1 MKAIIGLGAAVF
13 AMALA
18 GTPAMA
24 APAPLM
30 TVLIKTG
37 KVDPATS
44 KGDIDVTMTI
54 PDVAAPAGQPFLSM
68 PLFTPGLARP
78 QVLTGLVL
86 TDAAG
91 PVPLA
96 AAGGEDGPNRWLP
109 GRAIKGAVT
118 LKYRLLAENI
128 PALRGGPPTA
138 LRVDGDAV
146 SAVGDTLLVAPAV
159 KGDYRIALK
168 WDVAAMGKGAEGVSS
183 WGDGDVTLP
192 AGPISRLG
200 RAVYMAGHLGHE
212 TDGAFS
218 AVWAEG
224 QPPFDPRPP
233 MKWTAELHRKMSAYF
248 KDKTEPPY
256 RVFMRFNP
264 MNAGG
269 GAALTHSF
277 IITYG
282 KNISGE
288 SFKGIL
294 GHEMTHTWTAND
306 IGNWYDEGD
315 AVYYQ
320 ALIPWRSDLMTT
332 DQYLADLNETAY
344 RYFTNALRDL
354 PEDQVAPRFWEDTR
368 IRVLPYDRGAM
379 YFAVLNGKVRRA
391 SGGTRGIDDLV
402 QTMIQRA
409 RDGQPLSEQVW
420 LDLLRKELGEDGPA
434 VHRNMM
440 SGGLVLPESEDF
452 GPCFERVTRKMRR
465 FDLGFDNASITANPK
480 VIKGLKPDSEAAKA
494 GLKDGDVVA
503 YAVALDSVQ
512 GDQTRTLDLTV
523 TREGKTFP
531 LSYRPRGAE
540 VDAYQWVRKA
550 GAPDDATCKVF

>member
-1 MKAIIGLGAAVF
+1 MKTVIGPAAT
-13 AMALA
+13 ALA
-18 GTPAMA
+18 LAFVAAPAMA

-37 KVDPATS
+37 KVDAATS

-54 PDVAAPAGQPFLSM
+54 PGVSAPAGQPFLTM
-68 PLFTPGLARP
+68 QLFTPGLAHP
-78 QVLTGLVL
+78 QPLTGLTL

-91 PVPLA
+91 AVPLTP
-96 AAGGEDGPNRWLP
+96 AGEADGPQRWVP
-109 GRAIKGAVT
+109 GRAISGVATV
-118 LKYRLLAENI
+118 KYRLLAENI

-183 WGDGDVTLP
+183 WGDGDVTLD

-233 MKWTAELHRKMSAYF
+233 MKWTAALHRKMSAYF

-282 KNISGE
+282 KNITGE

-320 ALIPWRSDLMTT
+320 ALIPWRSGLMTT

-379 YFAVLNGKVRRA
+379 YFAVLNGKLRRA
-391 SGGTRGIDDLV
+391 SGGKRGIDDLV
-402 QTMIQRA
+402 QVMIQRA

-420 LDLLRKELGEDGPA
+420 LDLLQKELGADGPA
-434 VHRNMM
+434 AHRNMM

-452 GPCFERVTRKMRR
+452 GPCFERVTQKMRR
-465 FDLGFDNASITANPK
+465 FDLGFDNASITSNPK
-480 VIKGLKPDSEAAKA
+480 IIKGLKPDSEAAKA
-494 GLKDGDVVA
+494 GLKDGDEVA

-512 GDQTRTLDLTV
+512 GDMARTLDLTV
-523 TREGKTFP
+523 TRDGKSFP

>member
-1 MKAIIGLGAAVF
+1 M
-13 AMALA
+13 
-18 GTPAMA
+18 
-24 APAPLM
+24 
-30 TVLIKTG
+30 
-37 KVDPATS
+37 
-44 KGDIDVTMTI
+44 
-54 PDVAAPAGQPFLSM
+54 
-68 PLFTPGLARP
+68 LFRS
-78 QVLTGLVL
+78 
-86 TDAAG
+86 
-91 PVPLA
+91 
-96 AAGGEDGPNRWLP
+96 
-109 GRAIKGAVT
+109 
-118 LKYRLLAENI
+118 
-128 PALRGGPPTA
+128 LRGGPPTA
-138 LRVDGDAV
+138 LRVDGDAI
-146 SAVGDTLLVAPAV
+146 SAVGDTLLIAPAV
-159 KGDYRIALK
+159 TGDYRVALR
-168 WDVAAMGKGAEGVSS
+168 WDVSAMGKGAEGVSS
-183 WGDGDVTLP
+183 WGDGDVRLP
-192 AGPISRLG
+192 AGPVSRLG

-218 AVWAEG
+218 AVWAQG

-233 MKWTAELHRKMSAYF
+233 MRWTAALHRKMSAYF
-248 KDKTEPPY
+248 RDKTEPPY

-282 KNISGE
+282 KNITGE

-294 GHEMTHTWTAND
+294 GHEMTHTWTANA

-320 ALIPWRSDLMTT
+320 ALIPWRAGLMST

-391 SGGTRGIDDLV
+391 SGGKRGIDDLV
-402 QTMIQRA
+402 QAMIQRA

-420 LDLLRKELGEDGPA
+420 QDLLQKELGADGPA
-434 VHRNMM
+434 THRSMM
-440 SGGLVLPESEDF
+440 SGGLMLPQSEDF
-452 GPCFERVTRKMRR
+452 GPCFERVTTKMRR
-465 FDLGFDNASITANPK
+465 FDLGFDNASITSNPK
-480 VIKGLKPDSEAAKA
+480 IIRGLKPGSEAARA
-494 GLKDGDVVA
+494 GLKDGDEVA

-512 GDQTRTLDLTV
+512 GDLGRTLDLTV
-523 TREGKTFP
+523 TRDGKSFP
-531 LSYRPRGAE
+531 LSYRPRGEA